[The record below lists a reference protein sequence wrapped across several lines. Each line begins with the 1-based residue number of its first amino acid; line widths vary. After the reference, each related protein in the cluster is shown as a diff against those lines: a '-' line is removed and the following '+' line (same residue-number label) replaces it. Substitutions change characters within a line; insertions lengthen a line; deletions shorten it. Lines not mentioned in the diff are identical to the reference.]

1 MEDQDWKDIL
11 ELIKT
16 RLEGVD
22 RGDLADEERY
32 AIGDETA
39 GQSRSYLLANAMLKE
54 LLHEMYSKSSSL
66 KRRAINNIEKVIENE
81 RPITEVKIY
90 LHPDKEESMEYVD
103 VKGKSDAPVS
113 KLRKIISELNYAH
126 SRG

>member
-16 RLEGVD
+16 RLEGVG

-81 RPITEVKIY
+81 RAITEAKIY
-90 LHPDKEESMEYVD
+90 IHPDKEESMDYVD
-103 VKGKSDAPVS
+103 VKGKSDVPVS
-113 KLRKIISELNYAH
+113 KLRKIILELRYAR

>member
-16 RLEGVD
+16 RLEGVG

-66 KRRAINNIEKVIENE
+66 KRRAIRNIEKVIENE
-81 RPITEVKIY
+81 RSITEAKIY
-90 LHPDKEESMEYVD
+90 LHPDREESMDYVE
-103 VKGKSDAPVS
+103 VRGKSDVPVS
-113 KLRKIISELNYAH
+113 KLRNIILELGYAH

>member
-16 RLEGVD
+16 RLEGVG

-90 LHPDKEESMEYVD
+90 LHPDKEESMDYVE
-103 VKGKSDAPVS
+103 VRGKSDVPVS
-113 KLRKIISELNYAH
+113 KLRNIILELSYAH

>member
-16 RLEGVD
+16 RLEGVG

-32 AIGDETA
+32 AIGDETV

-81 RPITEVKIY
+81 RAITEAKIY
-90 LHPDKEESMEYVD
+90 LHPDNDESMDYVD
-103 VKGKSDAPVS
+103 VKGKSDVPVS
-113 KLRKIISELNYAH
+113 KLRKIILELRYAR

>member
-16 RLEGVD
+16 RLEGVG

-81 RPITEVKIY
+81 RPITEAKIY
-90 LHPDKEESMEYVD
+90 LHPDREESMEYVD
-103 VKGKSDAPVS
+103 VKGKSDVPVS
-113 KLRKIISELNYAH
+113 KLRKIILELRYAH